1 MDECL
6 LPGVCLHG
14 HCVNLDGTHKCT
26 CNHGY
31 QVTSDEKSC
40 EGLQGIVPSG
50 WGQHTSLWCSS
61 VTEWCLHS
69 MSLCQMSMSVRS
81 VTHAL
86 EACASTPLVPTF
98 VRTAGSD
105 LDLLPTDWVAKVRS
119 GWIRPTIEL
128 RGHIWCL
135 SLLLDVDECSQ
146 ENFCL
151 GGVCANTEGSYS
163 CTRCK
168 DGYRVSPDRQR
179 CEGRSHLSSP
189 LSKTY

>member
-40 EGLQGIVPSG
+40 EGLQGIVPNG

-105 LDLLPTDWVAKVRS
+105 LDLQPTDWVAKVRS
-119 GWIRPTIEL
+119 GWIRPNYWVAWPRLMLISASRCGWVFSGEL
-128 RGHIWCL
+128 LPRW
-135 SLLLDVDECSQ
+135 
-146 ENFCL
+146 
-151 GGVCANTEGSYS
+151 GVCQHRRILQLY
-163 CTRCK
+163 
-168 DGYRVSPDRQR
+168 PM
-179 CEGRSHLSSP
+179 
-189 LSKTY
+189 